1 MKLLVKMVSK
11 MGFPYPLKVGKA
23 LVGNDVQRVAPVKPS
38 VKVLDV
44 APVWMVTVIL
54 LPLLFPAKQSA
65 AYDYDDLVMM
75 MRRRRRGRRSMTTIQ
90 RWLFAIVPGVLLEL
104 VLLKNTVEWLVA
116 IVSLVERRARL
127 PTIGSE
133 AE

>member
-1 MKLLVKMVSK
+1 MKLLVKMVWK
-11 MGFPYPLKVGKA
+11 MDFPYPLKVGKA
-23 LVGNDVQRVAPVKPS
+23 LVGNDVQRVAPMKPS

-54 LPLLFPAKQSA
+54 LPLSA
-65 AYDYDDLVMM
+65 AYDYDDLVM
-75 MRRRRRGRRSMTTIQ
+75 RRRRGRRSMTTIQ

>member
-11 MGFPYPLKVGKA
+11 MGVPYPLKVGKA

-54 LPLLFPAKQSA
+54 LPLSA
-65 AYDYDDLVMM
+65 AYDYDDLVTMM
-75 MRRRRRGRRSMTTIQ
+75 RRRRGRRSMTTIQ
-90 RWLFAIVPGVLLEL
+90 R
-104 VLLKNTVEWLVA
+104 
-116 IVSLVERRARL
+116 
-127 PTIGSE
+127 
-133 AE
+133 

>member
-1 MKLLVKMVSK
+1 MVSK

-54 LPLLFPAKQSA
+54 LA
-65 AYDYDDLVMM
+65 AFVPCQTKCSIWLWWFGDDDEEEEGQEEHDNHSKVTFRDSS
-75 MRRRRRGRRSMTTIQ
+75 RRFTRAG
-90 RWLFAIVPGVLLEL
+90 F
-104 VLLKNTVEWLVA
+104 VEEHTQWND
-116 IVSLVERRARL
+116 SL
-127 PTIGSE
+127 P
-133 AE
+133 

>member
-23 LVGNDVQRVAPVKPS
+23 LVGNDVQRVAPMKPS

-44 APVWMVTVIL
+44 VPVWMVTVIL
-54 LPLLFPAKQSA
+54 LPLSA

-75 MRRRRRGRRSMTTIQ
+75 RRRMRRRGRRSMTTIQ